1 MHFVSTITASMK
13 KGQHILKYGSGGDDE
28 DKADESPASGI
39 GCIFKYYYVYSNL
52 MPNRETCANI
62 VRLSE

>member
-1 MHFVSTITASMK
+1 MK

-28 DKADESPASGI
+28 DTADESPASGI

-62 VRLSE
+62 FRLSE